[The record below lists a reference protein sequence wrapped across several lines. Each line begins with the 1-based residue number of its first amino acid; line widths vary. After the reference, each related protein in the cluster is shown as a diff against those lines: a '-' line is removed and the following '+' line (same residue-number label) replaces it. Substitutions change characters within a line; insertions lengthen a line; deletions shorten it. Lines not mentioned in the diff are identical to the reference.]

1 MSKKIGLLVIIS
13 LFIGTL
19 IFTGILLNN
28 KSDNSEKIISS
39 EGNKV
44 INITNKNFENEV
56 LKSDK
61 IVFVD
66 FYADWCS
73 PCKQLSP
80 IIEEVASEKT
90 DVKFVK
96 IDVDIESD
104 LAQKYNVISI
114 PTLVVIK
121 NGIEVDRSIGVVNK
135 NRILELIN
143 K

>member
-1 MSKKIGLLVIIS
+1 MNKKIGLLVIIS

-19 IFTGILLNN
+19 IFIGILLNN
-28 KSDNSEKIISS
+28 KSNNSEKIISS

-44 INITNKNFENEV
+44 INITNENFENEV

-104 LAQKYNVISI
+104 LAKKYNVISI